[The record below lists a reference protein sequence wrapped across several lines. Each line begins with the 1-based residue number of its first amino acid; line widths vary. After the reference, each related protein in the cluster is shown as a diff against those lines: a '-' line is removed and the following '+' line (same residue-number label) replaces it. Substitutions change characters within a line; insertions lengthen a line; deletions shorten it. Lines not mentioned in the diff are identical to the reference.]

1 MPNYI
6 NKKEFHDELVTC
18 KRKGELSN
26 KAIEYF
32 ILMAQEISKTYFF
45 HYPEDKDDARARA
58 VQDCYRYWKGFK
70 ESNVAQ
76 VPFEHNFSEKDKVV
90 IEILNDRSYVF
101 VASMNPKKINEF
113 QICDTTNRSLKM
125 LIAALNNSYKDKM
138 EGFLDTIK
146 KKLTVMDKH
155 NADDLTIKSNLQVM
169 QNIGGKF
176 ELREVAFAA
185 PPNAFNYTTSIVRNA
200 VLKAFNELY
209 PDVHKIQN
217 RISMSAFNEHQ
228 QRMYNI

>member
-6 NKKEFHDELVTC
+6 DKKEFHAELVIC
-18 KRKGELSN
+18 KRKGELSMR
-26 KAIEYF
+26 AIGYF
-32 ILMAQEISKTYFF
+32 QLMAHEISKTYFYHF
-45 HYPEDKDDARARA
+45 PADRDDAKARA

-76 VPFEHNFSEKDKVV
+76 IPFIHNFAERDKVI
-90 IEILNDRSYVF
+90 IEIINDKSYVF
-101 VASMNPKKINEF
+101 VAVEKPKKLNEF
-113 QICDTTNRSLKM
+113 AICDTTNRSLKS
-125 LIAALNNSYKDKM
+125 LISTINESYKDRM

-146 KKLTVMDKH
+146 KKLTVMDKY
-155 NADDLTIKSNLQVM
+155 NCEDLSIKSNIQVM
-169 QNIGGKF
+169 QNINGKIDVRAIDF
-176 ELREVAFAA
+176 MA

-209 PDVHKIQN
+209 PDVHKMQN